1 MTKQKQSKSNEAF
14 GLLFGA
20 EDTGYKHET
29 YTPKQKEEFHRN
41 PNATECYLVVKT
53 GNSGTKIN
61 DLYNTTIN
69 VDDREIKLAGKHRL
83 QGPWLRSITDQLKQ
97 NGITGTVSIFNHTI
111 ADAEELINEHQ
122 KMMIK
127 LAKDIDWKVVAR
139 VNLEEKEL
147 DELIKTLGVEN
158 FENELAEGRVTGS
171 YNAYRHVK
179 FDKYKTTSNYQNNKL
194 INECRLEYKHRQ
206 ADYIGQRIG
215 KYIELVK

>member
-1 MTKQKQSKSNEAF
+1 MAKKQNKANEAF

-29 YTPKQKEEFHRN
+29 YIAKPKPIFERN
-41 PNATECYLVVKT
+41 ANAKECYLVVKT
-53 GNSGTKIN
+53 GKSGTKIN
-61 DLYNTTIN
+61 DLYDTIIN
-69 VDDREIKLAGKHRL
+69 VDDRQIKLAGKHRL

-97 NGITGTVSIFNHTI
+97 SGISGTVSIFNHTI
-111 ADAEELINEHQ
+111 EDAEELINEHQ

-147 DELIKTLGVEN
+147 DSLIKTLGVEN
-158 FENELAEGRVTGS
+158 FENELANGRVSGT
-171 YNAYRHVK
+171 YNAYRHTK
-179 FDKYKTTSNYQNNKL
+179 YDKYKTTSNYQNNKL

-206 ADYIGQRIG
+206 AEFIGERLS
-215 KYIELVK
+215 KYIEIV

>member
-1 MTKQKQSKSNEAF
+1 MAKKQNKANEAF

-20 EDTGYKHET
+20 EETNYKHET
-29 YTPKQKEEFHRN
+29 YTAKPKEIFERN
-41 PNATECYLVVKT
+41 ANATECYLVVKT

-61 DLYNTTIN
+61 DLYKTSIWNEGK
-69 VDDREIKLAGKHRL
+69 EIKLTGKHRL

-97 NGITGTVSIFNHTI
+97 SGISGTVSIFNHTI
-111 ADAEELINEHQ
+111 EDAEELINEHQ

-147 DELIKTLGVEN
+147 DGLIKTLGVEN
-158 FENELAEGRVTGS
+158 FENELAQGRVSGT
-171 YNAYRHVK
+171 YNAYRHTK
-179 FDKYKTTSNYQNNKL
+179 YDKYKTTSNYQNNKL

-206 ADYIGQRIG
+206 ADFIGQRLS
-215 KYIELVK
+215 KYIEIL